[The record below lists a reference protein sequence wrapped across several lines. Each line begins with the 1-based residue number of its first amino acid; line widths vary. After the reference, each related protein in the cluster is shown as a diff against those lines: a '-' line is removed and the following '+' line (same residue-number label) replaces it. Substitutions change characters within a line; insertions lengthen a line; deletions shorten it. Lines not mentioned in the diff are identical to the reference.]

1 MKDGVS
7 QNFGFIET
15 NSITPFKNM
24 YAFNLGLFIHE
35 LKKPYILLFGLYQSG
50 TLLFP
55 LISNTHCQGAAVTLF
70 WGQRS
75 GSPL

>member
-7 QNFGFIET
+7 QKKQIQLPL
-15 NSITPFKNM
+15 SKICM
-24 YAFNLGLFIHE
+24 LLGLFIHE